1 MAGWQW
7 AVKDEDY
14 GEEDNDET
22 NCCCFDRAGCD
33 DGVHSGLCGDSPAKT
48 TKINAHFATVEEG
61 EELMRNRKLYH
72 EQINEKNLAF
82 LLQKKGGT
90 LEEFIDYAAE

>member
-1 MAGWQW
+1 MMMKRIF
-7 AVKDEDY
+7 AVLIVLAVMTGY
-14 GEEDNDET
+14 CAAVYAET
-22 NCCCFDRAGCD
+22 
-33 DGVHSGLCGDSPAKT
+33 SPAQT

-82 LLQKKGGT
+82 LL
-90 LEEFIDYAAE
+90 